1 MTTAGSVAVG
11 AACTAVADC
20 AGTGSCCG
28 TFALTT
34 GGTAVSTPKVCWAAG
49 AKIAT
54 AVVAVYTANTSTCT
68 ATTGCF
74 PVAACAA
81 AAGASTLAVSAA
93 ALATAVYVM

>member
-1 MTTAGSVAVG
+1 MTAAGSVAVG
-11 AACTAVADC
+11 TTCTAVADC

-28 TFALTT
+28 TFSLTT
-34 GGTAVSTPKVCWAAG
+34 GGAAVGTGKVCWAAG
-49 AKIAT
+49 T
-54 AVVAVYTANTSTCT
+54 AVTVGVLAVKTANTATCT
-68 ATTGCF
+68 TATGCF